1 MVNQVLDW
9 SLFGSYWT
17 DLAGGASV
25 DTGGMSV
32 SVAFND
38 QNGGSQIRTASTSQY
53 TEAGE
58 PFDANSGLKLYGT
71 GGDGGNED
79 TSTTVIDFS
88 AADESGFS
96 DEVKDVTFRIN
107 DLDVGTAC
115 DPHIDIVTI
124 RAYDTAGNEV
134 PVLITAAG
142 TQIVDGNTVTGSG
155 DHKYPNQ
162 EDGSVLIDI
171 AGPVSRVEIDYDNGS
186 TTDQAIWLTDVHFE
200 TVPAVAPDGI
210 VEGTSGNDHI
220 DFDYLGDPD
229 GDRIDHGDAI
239 LPGEGP
245 NDDIVLAGDGN
256 DTVYAAEGNDEI
268 HGGNGN
274 DNLHGGEGDDE
285 IFGDAGNDNLNGGDG
300 KDRLFGGDGNDELRG
315 DHGDDFISTGSGNN
329 VGFGGEG
336 NDTFEGGSGRDVLFG
351 GDGRDTFTKVGPGD
365 VIDGNEGGDDFDTLD
380 LRGGGPFNIRY
391 TSQDFEDGFVDYL
404 DEDGDVTG
412 TLRFRNIE
420 NIVPC
425 FTPGTLIAT
434 PKGECLVEDLKV
446 GDRIITRDN
455 GIQEIRW
462 YGVKSLDWKTLRNNE
477 HLKPILIKAG
487 ALGHG
492 LPERDMLVS
501 PNHRMLVANDKT
513 SLYFDERE
521 VLASAK
527 HLINNRRVHR
537 VETLGTTY
545 IHFMFD
551 QHEVVLANGSWTESF
566 QPGDYALKGI
576 GNAQRQEIFDL
587 FPDLKESEGI
597 KNYHTARRVLK
608 KHEAQ
613 LLRY

>member
-1 MVNQVLDW
+1 MANQVLDW
-9 SLFGSYWT
+9 GLFGSYWT

-25 DTGGMSV
+25 DTGGMNV
-32 SVAFND
+32 SVGFND

-71 GGDGGNED
+71 GGDGGNDD

-88 AADESGFS
+88 AADASGFS
-96 DEVKDVTFRIN
+96 DDVKGVTFRIN
-107 DLDVGTAC
+107 DLDVGTDW
-115 DPHIDIVTI
+115 DPHIDIVTV
-124 RAYDTAGNEV
+124 RAYDSAGNEV

-142 TQIVDGNTVTGSG
+142 TQIVDDNTITGNG
-155 DHKYPNQ
+155 DHEYPNQ

-171 AGPVSRVEIDYDNGS
+171 AGPVSRIEIDYDNGS

-200 TVPAVAPDGI
+200 TVPLAALDGI
-210 VEGTSGNDHI
+210 VEGTSGNDII
-220 DFDYLGDPD
+220 DFDYVGDPD

-268 HGGNGN
+268 HGGEGN
-274 DNLHGGEGDDE
+274 DNLNGGEGDDE

-300 KDRLFGGDGNDELRG
+300 NDQLFGGDGNDVLRG
-315 DHGDDFISTGSGNN
+315 EHGDDFISTGSGQN

-336 NDTFEGGSGRDVLFG
+336 NDTFEGGNGKDVLFG
-351 GDGRDTFTKVGPGD
+351 GDGRDTFTNVGPGD
-365 VIDGNEGGDDFDTLD
+365 KIDGNEGGDDFDTLD
-380 LRGGGPFNIRY
+380 LRGGGPFDIRY
-391 TSQDFEDGFVDYL
+391 TSQDLEDGFVDYL
-404 DEDGDVTG
+404 DENGDVTG

-425 FTPGTLIAT
+425 FTPGTRVAT

-462 YGVKSLDWKTLRNNE
+462 YGMKSLDWKTLRSNE
-477 HLKPILIKAG
+477 HLKPILIRAG
-487 ALGHG
+487 ALGRG

-521 VLASAK
+521 VFAAAK
-527 HLINNRRVHR
+527 HLINNRRVHS

-551 QHEVVLANGSWTESF
+551 RHEVVLANGSWTESF
-566 QPGDYALKGI
+566 QPGDYSLKGI
-576 GNAQRQEIFDL
+576 GNAQRQEIYDI
-587 FPDLKESEGI
+587 FPELRESEGI
-597 KNYHTARRVLK
+597 ASYHTARRVLK
-608 KHEAQ
+608 RHEAQ
-613 LLRY
+613 LLAN